1 MLALPVLARLGW
13 VQLSIPA
20 FYPLGAV
27 LGGYLFGL
35 AMGWAGGCAAGLWYK
50 WGSGDWGRFAAL
62 VGMIAGAATAEAGP
76 LRWMREQ
83 VQGVGNTEVIRSAT
97 LGGLLGAEWLV
108 FPLGGLI
115 LLWLG
120 RSQVSAQ
127 SGAWSWRWTGLALG
141 ILGVLAWPLS
151 ALAGR
156 FFGLAV
162 LPGSTALL
170 DFAATGQHS
179 YLNWDLL
186 FVLGL
191 PLGAYLAARQQGPV
205 SSEPVPGAELAR
217 AFGGG
222 SLLGVSAS
230 LAGGCTVGHSLV
242 GVPLLSA
249 GSLVTTL
256 FILLGT
262 WTTGYFELRKK
273 GSMTTASQIDE
284 AVELISACLHGH

>member
-13 VQLSIPA
+13 VQLSVPA

-27 LGGYLFGL
+27 LGGYVFGL

-62 VGMIAGAATAEAGP
+62 VGMIAGAAATAAGP
-76 LRWMREQ
+76 LRWVREQ
-83 VQGVGNTEVIRSAT
+83 VQGAGSAAEIRTAT
-97 LGGLLGAEWLV
+97 LGGLLDAEWLAYL
-108 FPLGGLI
+108 LGGLI
-115 LLWLG
+115 LLWLA
-120 RSQVSAQ
+120 RSRVNAQ
-127 SGAWSWRWTGLALG
+127 PGTWSWARTGIALG
-141 ILGVLAWPLS
+141 LLGVLAWPLS
-151 ALAGR
+151 GLAGR
-156 FFGLAV
+156 FFGMAV

-170 DFAATGQHS
+170 DFAVTGQRS

-205 SSEPVPGAELAR
+205 SSEPVDGPELAQ

-222 SLLGVSAS
+222 LLLGVGAS

-242 GVPLLSA
+242 GVPLLSV

-256 FILLGT
+256 FILLGS

-273 GSMTTASQIDE
+273 GPS
-284 AVELISACLHGH
+284 

>member
-27 LGGYLFGL
+27 LGGYVFGL

-50 WGSGDWGRFAAL
+50 WGRGDWGRFAAL
-62 VGMIAGAATAEAGP
+62 VGMIAGAAVTETGP
-76 LRWMREQ
+76 LRWVREQ
-83 VQGVGNTEVIRSAT
+83 VQQVGSAAEIRTAT
-97 LGGLLGAEWLV
+97 LGGLLDAEWVAYL
-108 FPLGGLI
+108 LDGLI
-115 LLWLG
+115 LLWLA
-120 RSQVSAQ
+120 RSRVNAQ
-127 SGAWSWRWTGLALG
+127 PGTWSWPRTGIALG
-141 ILGVLAWPLS
+141 LLSILAWPLS
-151 ALAGR
+151 GLAGR
-156 FFGLAV
+156 FFGMAV

-170 DFAATGQHS
+170 DFAVTGQHS
-179 YLNWDLL
+179 SLNWDLL

-205 SSEPVPGAELAR
+205 SSEPVGGPELAQ

-222 SLLGVSAS
+222 LLLGVGAS

-242 GVPLLSA
+242 GVPLLSV
-249 GSLVTTL
+249 GSLVTTV
-256 FILLGT
+256 FILLGS

-273 GSMTTASQIDE
+273 G
-284 AVELISACLHGH
+284 